1 MKKGNINQCVLALP
15 QLVLCHFPMNTLTAR
30 NSSKDILKPLTL
42 FDRHTK
48 RRQLS
53 LDFRH

>member
-30 NSSKDILKPLTL
+30 NSSKDILQPLTL
-42 FDRHTK
+42 FDRLIK
-48 RRQLS
+48 RR
-53 LDFRH
+53 